1 MRNRNQVVLPI
12 DLKICI
18 PEDDPVLLL
27 DEICRKLDYTKLYE
41 TYLRSW
47 RKVNPETLFELL
59 VFGYMNRKYSAR
71 QIEEACRTD
80 IRFMWILGGEPVPD
94 HSTIAR
100 FQNEKLTDVIED
112 LFYQLVGQLCDVG
125 EVRFRNLFVD
135 GTKIEANANKYTFVW
150 KKAVE
155 KNNARLDA
163 KIENVCTV
171 LRERY
176 GFCAET
182 TPEEL
187 YESML
192 RQAQWLQVQFQSGK
206 GHRKT
211 QLQKDIETLKEYFD
225 KKEEYRRHLRICG
238 RRNSYSKTDTD
249 ATFMRMK
256 EDHMKN
262 GQLKPGYNI
271 QIGVESEY
279 IIGVG
284 AFADRTDVQTLIPFL
299 NRIRSHSG
307 RIMEQVIADA
317 GYESRENY
325 LYLKENKQKSFIKPQ
340 NYEVSKT
347 RKYKTNPYSLENMT
361 YDRDSDSYLCANGDR
376 LHYAYSKTEH
386 TAAGYEVE
394 TRYYRNESCEGCQHF
409 GKCHKSKRGFREI
422 KVTPGFVEN
431 RKESLANIISDE
443 GVLLRMNRSIQVEG
457 VFGVLKQ
464 DYNFRRFL
472 TRGKAH
478 IETQFFL
485 LAFAFNV
492 KKWKNRQSARRFGL
506 DLFPLQALQA
516 V

>member
-1 MRNRNQVVLPI
+1 MRNRNQVVLP
-12 DLKICI
+12 LNLGICI
-18 PEDDPVLLL
+18 PEDDPVFVL
-27 DEICRKLDYTKLYE
+27 DEICRKLDYSKLYE

-80 IRFMWILGGEPVPD
+80 IRFMWILGNEPAPD

-100 FQNEKLTDVIED
+100 FQNERLTEVIED
-112 LFYQLVGQLCDVG
+112 LFYQLVGQLCEAG
-125 EVRFRNLFVD
+125 EVRFRNMFVD

-155 KNNARLDA
+155 KNDAKLDA
-163 KIENVCTV
+163 KTERILVI

-176 GFCAET
+176 GFSAGSSAVEI
-182 TPEEL
+182 

-192 RQAQWLQVQFQSGK
+192 RRAQWLQVRFQSGK
-206 GHRKT
+206 GKHKT

-238 RRNSYSKTDTD
+238 KRSSYSKTDTD

-256 EDHMKN
+256 EDSMKN

-279 IIGVG
+279 VVGVG
-284 AFADRTDVQTLIPFL
+284 AFANRTDVQTLIPFL
-299 NRIRSHSG
+299 NRVRSRSG
-307 RIMEQVIADA
+307 RTVEQVIADA
-317 GYESRENY
+317 GYESKENY
-325 LYLKENKQKSFIKPQ
+325 LYLKENGQKSFIKPQ
-340 NYEVSKT
+340 NYEISKT
-347 RKYKTNPYSLENMT
+347 RKYKANPYSVENMT
-361 YDRDSDSYLCANGDR
+361 YDKGSDSYHCPNGDV

-394 TRYYRNESCEGCQHF
+394 TRYYRNDSCAGCPHY
-409 GKCHKSKRGFREI
+409 GKCHKSEKDFREI
-422 KVTPGFVEN
+422 KVTPAFVEN

-443 GVLLRMNRSIQVEG
+443 GILLRMNRSIQVEG

-492 KKWKNRQSARRFGL
+492 EKWKNKRTAGRFGR
-506 DLFPLQALQA
+506 DLFPLQA

>member
-1 MRNRNQVVLPI
+1 MKNKNQVVLPI
-12 DLKICI
+12 NLGICI
-18 PEDDPVLLL
+18 PEDDPVFLL

-47 RKVNPETLFELL
+47 RKVNPETMFELL

-80 IRFMWILGGEPVPD
+80 IRFMWILDGEPTPD

-100 FQNEKLTDVIED
+100 FQNERLTEVIEE
-112 LFYQLVGQLCDVG
+112 LFYQLVGQLFDAG
-125 EVRFRNLFVD
+125 EVRFRNIFVD

-155 KNNARLDA
+155 KSNAKLDA
-163 KIENVCTV
+163 KIANVCSV

-176 GFCAET
+176 GFSVGT
-182 TPEEL
+182 SPEEM
-187 YESML
+187 YESMQC
-192 RQAQWLQVQFQSGK
+192 QAQWLQVQFQCGK
-206 GHRKT
+206 GHHKT
-211 QLQKDIETLKEYFD
+211 QLQKDIERLKEYFD

-238 RRNSYSKTDTD
+238 KRNSYSKTDTE

-256 EDHMKN
+256 EDSMKN

-279 IIGVG
+279 VIGVG
-284 AFADRTDVQTLIPFL
+284 AFANRTDVQTMIPFL
-299 NRIRSHSG
+299 NRIRSRSG

-317 GYESRENY
+317 GYESKENY
-325 LYLKENKQKSFIKPQ
+325 LYLKENGQKSFIKPQ
-340 NYEVSKT
+340 NYEISKT
-347 RKYKTNPYSLENMT
+347 RKYRANPYSVENMT
-361 YDRDSDSYLCANGDR
+361 YDKDSDSYLCPNGDVLR
-376 LHYAYSKTEH
+376 YAYSKMEH
-386 TAAGYEVE
+386 TAAGYEIE
-394 TRYYRNESCEGCQHF
+394 TRYYRNNSCSGCVHC
-409 GKCHKSKRGFREI
+409 GKCHKSERGFREI
-422 KVTPGFVEN
+422 KVTPEFVEN
-431 RKESLANIISDE
+431 RKESLTNIISEE

-464 DYNFRRFL
+464 DYGFRRFL

-492 KKWKNRQSARRFGL
+492 EKWRNRQIAKRLGQ
-506 DLFPLQALQA
+506 DLFPLKAI
-516 V
+516 